1 MKSRPILF
9 SAPMVRT
16 ILSGVKCQTRRVVK
30 FKNHHTI
37 EQRNDG
43 QDWPWMYDSERDA
56 DWWMPCPYGQPG
68 DQLWVRE
75 SWKWCCSQLT
85 NARYTHHTIQYA
97 ADQQRQTV
105 EATDSAQYMPM
116 QPPQKEGEKLG
127 QYLLRMDRW
136 WDRYRPSIHMPRWAS
151 RITLEVTG
159 VRVERLN
166 DISRGDAMAEG
177 CPFPN
182 MSQGDDPR
190 QWYTDLWTQINGA
203 GSWRLNP

>member
-9 SAPMVRT
+9 SGSMVRA

-75 SWKWCCSQLT
+75 AFRL
-85 NARYTHHTIQYA
+85 ARGYDKLSPTA
-97 ADQQRQTV
+97 V
-105 EATDSAQYMPM
+105 FSLLGS
-116 QPPQKEGEKLG
+116 GEIGIHYESDGPAPVTAGKI
-127 QYLLRMDRW
+127 
-136 WDRYRPSIHMPRWAS
+136 RPSIHMPRWAS

-159 VRVERLN
+159 VRVERLWK
-166 DISRGDAMAEG
+166 ISEADAIAEG
-177 CPFPN
+177 APLSVGPCTEPEFQSHTLGY
-182 MSQGDDPR
+182 MQ
-190 QWYTDLWTQINGA
+190 LWDGINGA
-203 GSWRLNP
+203 GSWRLNPWVWVIEFRRVEA